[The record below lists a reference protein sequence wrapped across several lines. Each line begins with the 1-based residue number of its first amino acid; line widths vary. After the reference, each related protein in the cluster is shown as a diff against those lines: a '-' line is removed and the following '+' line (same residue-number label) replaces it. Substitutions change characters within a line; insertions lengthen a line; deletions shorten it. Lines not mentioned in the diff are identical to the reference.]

1 MNETVIQ
8 TRDICKTYGKFS
20 AVSNLNLQVSRGD
33 IYALVGQNGAGKT
46 TLLKLICGLTPAS
59 SGELEFFGYREE
71 RQIGRARSKMGCMI
85 ETPGFFPYLSAKEN
99 LECYRIQRGIKDA
112 GCVDRALQF
121 VGLADTGRKK
131 FKNFSLGM
139 KQRLGLALA
148 VLNDPD
154 LLILDEPINGL
165 DPMGIKEFREILMKL
180 NREKKTTVLI
190 SSHILGELSQ
200 IATVYGFIRGG
211 ELMEHL
217 SAQELQEKCRKYLL
231 LNVDDA
237 QKAAAVL
244 KNQPGCA
251 FSVEDQNTLHVRQ
264 GYEKPELLVQALVKN
279 GVMVSQVYRSG
290 MNLEQYFV
298 SLMEGK
304 KHA

>member
-1 MNETVIQ
+1 
-8 TRDICKTYGKFS
+8 
-20 AVSNLNLQVSRGD
+20 
-33 IYALVGQNGAGKT
+33 
-46 TLLKLICGLTPAS
+46 
-59 SGELEFFGYREE
+59 
-71 RQIGRARSKMGCMI
+71 
-85 ETPGFFPYLSAKEN
+85 
-99 LECYRIQRGIKDA
+99 
-112 GCVDRALQF
+112 
-121 VGLADTGRKK
+121 
-131 FKNFSLGM
+131 
-139 KQRLGLALA
+139 
-148 VLNDPD
+148 
-154 LLILDEPINGL
+154 
-165 DPMGIKEFREILMKL
+165 MKL

-211 ELMEHL
+211 ELIEHL